1 MERRLQATEI
11 AVANLT
17 WQMGEVMAR
26 LEALSKQ
33 GATTNFANTQ
43 LQSKQEVKR
52 MAGAATESGFD
63 IDSDTDEDSESDEST
78 ETSQFTHA
86 EYAIEESIWSSV
98 LFIGATPR
106 LGSGGGTVLFVL
118 FFIQISILFVLANV
132 VASNF
137 TENEYAN
144 WTDDF
149 HHWRTNFAHSD
160 VYYDSISNKS
170 LATRVCEDSKAMA
183 FSSFH
188 GEFIHDLNEYKYK
201 SKYFGGPTMCCTAVI
216 LWLVSIIRELVLTVE
231 ALTVW
236 SSLPRSKRTEVFHH
250 EDQSWSLNS
259 VSFLKLA
266 MVWCVCGIRAVVA
279 CCLGY
284 WGSLWLV
291 YTITLPELLL
301 NAVALQFVLDLDEY
315 LFAALAPW
323 SIKKLVSSM
332 RPLRAPKLMYKGIDC
347 RTICSLLLVLLFSA
361 LVVVYFLVPFQTN
374 LHELELATCG
384 GTRSFIFRKV
394 PPGVPVTYETF
405 EDETVLNPTGH
416 ALPSAGD
423 YDASEENNLTGWLL
437 EQIILNGTNLPKLTL
452 SASEYST
459 TRFSFS
465 DWSTATVEKA
475 SRYYNPFC
483 QDQLNYDAW
492 SWFWAR
498 QIQQTY
504 NSSGTSCMDIKWA
517 CSLDTTLGQTTR
529 MMCPH
534 SCRCRDRRFVLS
546 KPEFGCPSSC
556 AARQKAWLPTVQIG
570 NRPCRDI
577 PSATNSLW
585 AEYLDSIS
593 KVSGKWKLQP
603 IWQEIT
609 DVIMACGLCS
619 SRSTLLEYGVDPCSD
634 GDDWPFTSIAAIC
647 PVTCGC
653 PSSRVCPISC
663 VGEAASGI
671 EQTNFE
677 QWQTIQEARIMGAG
691 DPLNVTAY
699 YELNG
704 TSLNQCMKKAFR
716 THVGKCGSICAE
728 GSRLVPENIS
738 YISKYGT
745 TYFCSDAERFLRDSA
760 LSWECQK
767 WPWLGKNCCVAA
779 SCSSRIDVATLP
791 AVLFLVWVRIAASN
805 QAWWW

>member
-347 RTICSLLLVLLFSA
+347 RTICSLLLLLLFSV
-361 LVVVYFLVPFQTN
+361 LVVVCFLVPFQTN

-437 EQIILNGTNLPKLTL
+437 EQIIVDRTKLPKVSLT
-452 SASEYST
+452 ASEYST

-483 QDQLNYDAW
+483 QDRLGFELW
-492 SWFWAR
+492 STEWKK
-498 QIQQTY
+498 QIEQRY
-504 NSSGTSCMDIKWA
+504 NSSASSCMDIKWA
-517 CSLDTTLGQTTR
+517 CSLDTTVGQTVR
-529 MMCPH
+529 MMCPK
-534 SCRCRDRRFVLS
+534 SCGCRDRRFVLS

-556 AARQKAWLPTVQIG
+556 AQMPQRGERACK
-570 NRPCRDI
+570 DI
-577 PSATNSLW
+577 QSATHSFWVDYLNSTSMVV
-585 AEYLDSIS
+585 A
-593 KVSGKWKLQP
+593 KWKHQP
-603 IWQEIT
+603 RWPEII
-609 DVIMACGLCS
+609 DVVMACGLCS
-619 SRSTLLEYGVDPCSD
+619 SRSDLLQYGFDPCSD
-634 GDDWPFTSIAAIC
+634 GDDWPFTSIAFLC
-647 PVTCGC
+647 PETCGC
-653 PSSRVCPISC
+653 PSSRVCPSSC
-663 VGEAASGI
+663 VGKATTGI
-671 EQTNFE
+671 R
-677 QWQTIQEARIMGAG
+677 QTISGRWRAVIHARNMSSH

-699 YELNG
+699 YYDPRGN
-704 TSLNQCMKKAFR
+704 SLNQCMGKAYSAS
-716 THVGKCGSICAE
+716 THRGKCGSICVG
-728 GSRLVPENIS
+728 GSTLVPENIS
-738 YISKYGT
+738 YTNTYGT
-745 TYFCSDAERFLRDSA
+745 TYSCNDAERFMRNSA
-760 LSWECQK
+760 M
-767 WPWLGKNCCVAA
+767 PWSCSRRNVLGENCCLVV
-779 SCSSRIDVATLP
+779 SCSARIDVATLS
-791 AVLFLVWVRIAASN
+791 ALLFLGWARIAASN
-805 QAWWW
+805 KPWWW